1 MRQLSA
7 LLVRNVK
14 HGGGKPSPD
23 KYYDLHGLILRV
35 SPGGRKYWIWRGTV
49 HGRRRDYGLGQYP
62 YMSLAEARQ
71 KAFEYRKLALGGTD
85 PKAAGHNVPTFQ
97 QAAEKVIRQQR
108 KTWTP
113 GGGSEGQWRS
123 SLDTYAFPH
132 LGKMRV
138 DKITAREVIGCLQD
152 RDFWTRKAT
161 TAKRVKKRIS
171 LVMQWAVAQGY
182 RGNNPAGDA
191 IDAALGPQ
199 PTEKQSFKA
208 LPHAEAAAAI
218 AKIRAAKAWA
228 GTKLALEFL
237 ALTAVRS
244 GEVRAATWDQINL
257 SERVWTIGKT
267 KTGQPHRVPIAP
279 RAVRILEE
287 AGGHWGREGRVFPGA
302 RLGPMCANS
311 MGRVLKAQDI
321 NCDPHGWRSSFKS
334 WTADEG
340 IDRGVAEVCLA
351 HKVGGVEGAY
361 LRTDILERR
370 RPVMEA
376 WAAYIG
382 GCQGPRASNA
392 RPVRSGE
399 GRGAVWTEIDRD
411 EGVSTIP
418 AWRTKGNR
426 EHRGPAGPTWG

>member
-14 HGGGKPSPD
+14 HSGGKPSPD

-35 SPGGRKYWIWRGTV
+35 SPGGRKYWVWRGTV

-97 QAAEKVIRQQR
+97 QAAEKVIRQHR
-108 KTWTP
+108 KTWKP

-199 PTEKQSFKA
+199 PTGKQSFKA

-228 GTKLALEFL
+228 AAGGT
-237 ALTAVRS
+237 
-244 GEVRAATWDQINL
+244 G
-257 SERVWTIGKT
+257 
-267 KTGQPHRVPIAP
+267 PHRPVAEHDLCAAGPGALPPAGLAGIARRGLDRVGAGRVDP
-279 RAVRILEE
+279 RADQGE
-287 AGGHWGREGRVFPGA
+287 PGP
-302 RLGPMCANS
+302 GPEC
-311 MGRVLKAQDI
+311 
-321 NCDPHGWRSSFKS
+321 
-334 WTADEG
+334 
-340 IDRGVAEVCLA
+340 
-351 HKVGGVEGAY
+351 
-361 LRTDILERR
+361 
-370 RPVMEA
+370 
-376 WAAYIG
+376 
-382 GCQGPRASNA
+382 
-392 RPVRSGE
+392 
-399 GRGAVWTEIDRD
+399 
-411 EGVSTIP
+411 VS
-418 AWRTKGNR
+418 
-426 EHRGPAGPTWG
+426 